1 MLSPFSL
8 ALFDNNKTFLF
19 SLASCTSPPQTSSSS
34 PSSSCWRRPF
44 FLVRCPL
51 STRVRDGIQPTEMLK
66 FHFNSFLFLLFLK
79 KKKTNKK
86 TKKTCGTERRSGT
99 TCTVC
104 IISYLDEKVDVCLSQ
119 RRQFLTSTKD
129 ERYTRR
135 SSYRKRRSYFVDSRH
150 TAHTRIQPKHNTRIE
165 WTIYDRCRG

>member
-19 SLASCTSPPQTSSSS
+19 SLASCTSPDKQQLTF
-34 PSSSCWRRPF
+34 F
-44 FLVRCPL
+44 FLLKTAIFSRAL
-51 STRVRDGIQPTEMLK
+51 SIVDACAWWHSTDWNAQI
-66 FHFNSFLFLLFLK
+66 SFQLFSFSSFFE